1 MAKLLPNSG
10 LEEIEMCKPLP
21 VGVENF
27 EKLCSEEY
35 YYIDKTLLVK
45 EILDRKSDVNLFT
58 RPRRFGKTLTLSML
72 QYYFEDAYD
81 KRGNK
86 KDYSYLFEDKKIAK
100 EEEKYKKHMGQYP
113 VISLT
118 LKSGKQATFEGCMTA
133 LKNNLADEFE
143 RHSYILKDCVMTARK
158 RERFEACMDGEAS
171 IDEYKDSLK
180 FLCRCLEDW
189 HGKKAIVLIDE
200 YDVPLEGAYYY
211 GFYDKMVDFIR
222 GLFEATLK
230 TNNSLYFAVI
240 TGCLRISKES
250 IFTGL
255 NNLDINSIL
264 TVDYGEYFG
273 FTEPEVMKLCQ
284 DYDLEDKFQE
294 MKDWYNGYL
303 FGKANVYNPWSCIK
317 YIKAHVSQPDAYPE
331 AYWVNTS
338 SNSIVRDLI
347 EQADDSK
354 KQVIEDLIAGGEIT
368 IPVHEDITYDE
379 IYKSEDNLWNFMFFT
394 GYFKKTKEIYENRK
408 RYITIKIPNWEVD
421 YIFREK
427 VLSWFEEK
435 IKETDRSALF
445 TAIVKGDTESFTR
458 ELGGL
463 LQQTISFHDFYENFY
478 HGFVA
483 GVLTGMKGY
492 IIKSNREGG
501 SGRSDI
507 FVSPVDRE
515 KQAFVLEFKIASSLK
530 ELPEKAKEA
539 VQQIVEREYEQELR
553 DLGYINIKR
562 YGIAFFAKN
571 CLVISE

>member
-1 MAKLLPNSG
+1 MS
-10 LEEIEMCKPLP
+10 KPLP
-21 VGVENF
+21 IGIENF
-27 EKLCSEEY
+27 EEIYSREY
-35 YYIDKTLLVK
+35 YYVDKTLLVK
-45 EILDRKSDVNLFT
+45 DLMDKGSKVNLFT

-86 KDYSYLFEDKKIAK
+86 KDYRYLFEDKKIFK
-100 EEEKYKKHMGQYP
+100 EDEKYKKYMGQYP

-133 LKNNLADEFE
+133 LKNNLADEYK
-143 RHSYILKDCVMTARK
+143 RHRYILQDCIMTTK
-158 RERFEACMDGEAS
+158 ERERYETYMDGEAS

-180 FLCRCLEDW
+180 FLCQCLEDW
-189 HGKKAIVLIDE
+189 HEKKVIVLIDE
-200 YDVPLEGAYYY
+200 YDVPLEGAYHY

-222 GLFEATLK
+222 GLFETTLK

-273 FTEPEVMKLCQ
+273 FTEPEVMKMCQ
-284 DYDLEDKFQE
+284 DYNLEDKFQE
-294 MKDWYNGYL
+294 IKDWYNGYL
-303 FGKANVYNPWSCIK
+303 FGDTNVYNPWSCIK
-317 YIKAHVSQPDAYPE
+317 YIKTHLSKRDAYPE

-347 EQADDSK
+347 ERADDSQ

-379 IYKSEDNLWNFMFFT
+379 VYKSTDNLWNFMFFT
-394 GYFKKTKEIYENRK
+394 GYFRK
-408 RYITIKIPNWEVD
+408 IGESFVDTQKYITIKIPNLEVKHI
-421 YIFREK
+421 YKQK
-427 VLSWFEEK
+427 VLSWFDDK

-445 TAIVKGDTESFTR
+445 TAIVTGDTEGFTK
-458 ELGGL
+458 ELQGL

-501 SGRSDI
+501 QGRSDI
-507 FVSPVDRE
+507 FISPISRE
-515 KQAFVLEFKIASSLK
+515 EEAFVLEFKVATSID
-530 ELPEKAKEA
+530 ELQGKAKEA
-539 VQQIVEREYEQELR
+539 VQQIVDRRYEQELR
-553 DLGYINIKR
+553 DLGYIKIKR
-562 YGIAFFAKN
+562 YGIAFFAKD

>member
-1 MAKLLPNSG
+1 MS
-10 LEEIEMCKPLP
+10 KPLP
-21 VGVENF
+21 IGVENF
-27 EKLCSEEY
+27 EKLCTEEY
-35 YYIDKTLLVK
+35 YYVDKTMLVK
-45 EILDRKSDVNLFT
+45 EILDKKSDVNLFT

-86 KDYSYLFEDKKIAK
+86 KDYSYLFEDKKIAT
-100 EEEKYKKHMGQYP
+100 EEERYKKHMGQYP

-133 LKNNLADEFE
+133 LKNNLADEFS
-143 RHSYILKDCVMTARK
+143 RHRYILKDCVMTV
-158 RERFEACMDGEAS
+158 REREKFEAYMDGEAS

-189 HGKKAIVLIDE
+189 HGKKVIVLLDE

-211 GFYDKMVDFIR
+211 GFYDRMVDFIR

-230 TNNSLYFAVI
+230 TNSSLYFAVI

-255 NNLDINSIL
+255 NNLEINSIL
-264 TVDYGEYFG
+264 TIDYGEYFG
-273 FTEPEVMKLCQ
+273 FTEEEVLNMCK
-284 DYDLEDKFQE
+284 DYDLCDKFEE
-294 MKDWYNGYL
+294 MREWYNGYL
-303 FGKANVYNPWSCIK
+303 FGDTNVYNPWSCIK
-317 YIKAHVSQPDAYPE
+317 YVKAHVTKKDVFPE

-338 SNSIVRDLI
+338 SNSIVKDLI
-347 EQADDSK
+347 ERADDSK

-368 IPVHEDITYDE
+368 IPVHEDITYGE
-379 IYKSEDNLWNFMFFT
+379 IYNSEDNLWNFMFFT
-394 GYFKKTKEIYENRK
+394 GYFKKTKEMYEDRK

-435 IKETDRSALF
+435 VKETDRSALF
-445 TAIVKGDTESFTR
+445 SAIVAGDTAAFTR
-458 ELGGL
+458 ELKTL

-492 IIKSNREGG
+492 VIKSNREGG
-501 SGRSDI
+501 RGRSDI
-507 FVSPVDRE
+507 FIYPISRE
-515 KQAFVLEFKIASSLK
+515 EEAFVLEFKIGESFV
-530 ELPEKAKEA
+530 ELPKKAREA
-539 VQQIVEREYEQELR
+539 IGQIKKKNYEQELK
-553 DLGYINIKR
+553 DLGFTKIKR
-562 YGIAFFAKN
+562 YGIGFYAKD

>member
-1 MAKLLPNSG
+1 
-10 LEEIEMCKPLP
+10 MCKPLP
-21 VGVENF
+21 IGVENF
-27 EKLCSEEY
+27 EKMCSEEY

-133 LKNNLADEFE
+133 LKNNLADEFI
-143 RHSYILKDCVMTARK
+143 RHRYILQDCVMTTDE
-158 RERFEACMDGEAS
+158 REQYENFMGKKTS
-171 IDEYKDSLK
+171 IDEYKESLK

-273 FTEPEVMKLCQ
+273 FTEPEVMKMCK
-284 DYDLEDKFQE
+284 DYHLEDKFQE

-303 FGKANVYNPWSCIK
+303 FGNANVYNPWSCIK
-317 YIKAHVSQPDAYPE
+317 YIKTHVSESDAYPE

-347 EQADDSK
+347 ERADDSQ
-354 KQVIEDLIAGGEIT
+354 KQVIEELIAGGEIT
-368 IPVHEDITYDE
+368 LPVHEDITYDE

-394 GYFKKTKEIYENRK
+394 GYFKKTGESFVDTQK
-408 RYITIKIPNWEVD
+408 YITIKIPNLEIKH
-421 YIFREK
+421 IFKQK

-445 TAIVKGDTESFTR
+445 TAIVNSDTESFTK
-458 ELGGL
+458 ELSGL

-515 KQAFVLEFKIASSLK
+515 KQAFVLEFKIASSLR